1 MKIKGIIHLSP
12 SHEEKFMIRSL
23 FRPVKRNWMKPN
35 RLQKLLQLLGVKK
48 G

>member
-1 MKIKGIIHLSP
+1 MKIKGVIHLSP
-12 SHEEKFMIRSL
+12 SYEEKYMIRSL
-23 FRPVKRNWMKPN
+23 FRPVKRKTFKPN